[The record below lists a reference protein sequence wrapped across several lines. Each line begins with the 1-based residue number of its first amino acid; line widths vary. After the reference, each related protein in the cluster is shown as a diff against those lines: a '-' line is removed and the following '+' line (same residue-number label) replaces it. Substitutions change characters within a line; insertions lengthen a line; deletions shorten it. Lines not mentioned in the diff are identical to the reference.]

1 MIQGDEEK
9 IRFTWGV
16 KFLPWL
22 ILTDKQHIVQADGFS
37 INELAQYRPG
47 GLNKPCI
54 CANKR
59 LQIPL
64 IGFIV
69 INSACTCRTTQ
80 VQVFTFERIDK

>member
-37 INELAQYRPG
+37 INELDEKITA
-47 GLNKPCI
+47 
-54 CANKR
+54 
-59 LQIPL
+59 L
-64 IGFIV
+64 I
-69 INSACTCRTTQ
+69 
-80 VQVFTFERIDK
+80 EK